1 MCVSL
6 FRQMSRK
13 GHTSDDEE
21 EMQTLVGGSRSPA
34 EPVTLHTHA
43 SSSSHSRRFRMITC
57 RSFASYAVF
66 IFLLVFFVRTMISPL
81 VHPPLPSNTNA
92 RGTPHLRLPDAMR
105 QLEAVAGADN
115 VGSYG
120 GAYMFEQS
128 SNALDLIAQMLH
140 GVDPSPS
147 SSPVTVC
154 ETGFEIGHSALAFLH
169 ASPSTRVVSFDM
181 MDTKYKKDCEV
192 WLQETYGKDRIQ
204 VIPGNTADSVPQY
217 LKENPQLQCGVV
229 FPDEG
234 HDWRDEVRTAKLFHP
249 HATCQ
254 TIIILDWGSDVSVL
268 SSGVVNS
275 ERDQRWTLLEEEGI
289 IREIGCFS
297 GRKTFTSDHRWWN
310 RLNTQIQFC
319 VGRYRSIKGKECDDL

>member
-1 MCVSL
+1 
-6 FRQMSRK
+6 MSRK
-13 GHTSDDEE
+13 GHVSDDEE
-21 EMQTLVGGSRSPA
+21 EMQTLVGD
-34 EPVTLHTHA
+34 
-43 SSSSHSRRFRMITC
+43 SSSSDGPSHSRSSLLRNSGSSIITC
-57 RSFASYAVF
+57 RTFTSYAVF
-66 IFLLVFFVRTMISPL
+66 IFLLVFFVSTMIGPL
-81 VHPPLPSNTNA
+81 VHKPLPSNTNA
-92 RGTPHLRLPDAMR
+92 RGSPHLRLPDAMR

-128 SNALDLIAQMLH
+128 SNALYLIAQMLH
-140 GVDPSPS
+140 GVDS
-147 SSPVTVC
+147 SQPASSVTVC

-181 MDTKYKKDCEV
+181 MDTKYKKDCEA
-192 WLQETYGKDRIQ
+192 WLQQTYGKDRIE

-217 LKENPQLQCGVV
+217 LKDNPKLQCGVV

-234 HDWRDEVRTAKLFHP
+234 HDWRDEVRTAKLFQP

-254 TIIILDWGSDVSVL
+254 TLVILDWGSDVSVM
-268 SSGVVNS
+268 SGGTVNS
-275 ERDQRWTLLEEEGI
+275 ERDQRWTLLEDEGI

-297 GRKTFTSDHRWWN
+297 GRKTFSADHRWWN

-319 VGRYRSIKGKECDDL
+319 VGRYRSINGKQCDDV

>member
-1 MCVSL
+1 MLHASAPVAT
-6 FRQMSRK
+6 MSRK
-13 GHTSDDEE
+13 GHVSDDDE
-21 EMQTLVGGSRSPA
+21 EMQTLVGDSDAPD
-34 EPVTLHTHA
+34 THA
-43 SSSSHSRRFRMITC
+43 ASRSSSHIRAPRITC
-57 RSFASYAVF
+57 RSFTSYAVF
-66 IFLLVFFVRTMISPL
+66 IFLLVFFVSTMISPL
-81 VHPPLPSNTNA
+81 IHKPLPSNTNA
-92 RGTPHLRLPDAMR
+92 RGSPHLRLSDAMR
-105 QLEAVAGADN
+105 QLEAAAGADN
-115 VGSYG
+115 VGTYG

-128 SNALDLIAQMLH
+128 SNALYLIAQMLY
-140 GVDPSPS
+140 GVGSTP

-181 MDTKYKKDCEV
+181 MDTQYKKDCEA
-192 WLQETYGKDRIQ
+192 WLLQTYGKDRIQ

-217 LKENPQLQCGVV
+217 LKANPLLQCGVV

-234 HDWRDEVRTAKLFHP
+234 HDWRDEVRTAKLFQP

-254 TIIILDWGSDVSVL
+254 TIVILDWGSDLSVM
-268 SSGVVNS
+268 SGGVVNS

-297 GRKTFTSDHRWWN
+297 GRKTFSADHRWWN

-319 VGRYRSIKGKECDDL
+319 VGRYRSIAGQPCDDV